1 MIGRK
6 VEAAFNEQLKHE
18 LESAYLYQG
27 MAAWFLST
35 GLEGMAQWMGVQA
48 LEELTHAKRFFD
60 HITSRGGRVV
70 LLALAQPKGE
80 WASGLEA
87 FRDAYK
93 HEQFITGRI
102 GDLMKLAGAEN
113 DLAGQEMLRWFV
125 SEQVE
130 EEASTARVVQQLE
143 LAGTSGGT
151 LLMLDRELGAR
162 QFTGTLIGPQ
172 DATTNV
178 PAV

>member
-1 MIGRK
+1 MNKK
-6 VEAAFNEQLKHE
+6 VELAFNEQIRHE
-18 LESAYLYQG
+18 LESAYLYQS
-27 MAAWFLST
+27 MVAYFQSA
-35 GLEGMAQWMGVQA
+35 GLEGMAQWMAVQA

-60 HITSRGGRVV
+60 HIVERGGRVV
-70 LLALAQPKGE
+70 LAALAQPKGE
-80 WASGLEA
+80 WSSALEA

-102 GDLMKLAGAEN
+102 ADLMKLAMAEN
-113 DLAGQEMLRWFV
+113 DLPGQEMLRWFV

-130 EEASTARVVQQLE
+130 EEASTSRVVQQLE
-143 LAGTSGGT
+143 LAGTSGGP
-151 LLMLDRELGAR
+151 LLMLDRELGTR

-172 DATTNV
+172 ETSTNA